1 MYLYWKVLKIAVGSA
16 IAIIIAYALGLD
28 YAVSAGIITLLTL
41 QDTKKETLYVTLM
54 RVVAFFIATIIA
66 FVVFSVFS
74 YHSLLFGVFLLIFAG
89 ICYFF
94 KTYDAIA
101 MNAVLVTHYLLEEEI
116 SLATIG
122 NEAGLLLVGAGIGI
136 LLNLYIPNNI
146 KQIHRKQRIIEEDLR
161 IILSQMAEIL
171 MVQNKSEYNSKS
183 LESLREHIT
192 IGVKQAYTNMNNSL
206 FQETRYYIEYM
217 EMRKQQYSILEEIY
231 DKIKSL
237 TTVSIQTNK
246 VADFIMT
253 ISNTLSETQNAKELL
268 YFEDNL
274 LLEFKNSPL
283 PLTRDEFENRAVLYV
298 ILMDIRIFLKIKE
311 EFADSLTEEQLNKYW
326 KRFKY
331 L

>member
-326 KRFKY
+326 KRY
-331 L
+331 